1 MGAVDD
7 VLGTDMFGDNSTDR
21 ALEAQTRGTN
31 QANDILKKMYGNQ
44 QTLADPY
51 NQAGLGALSSLASG
65 DFAKNMEMDPGY
77 QFRMKQGQNALQ
89 SSAAARGGLN
99 SGATM
104 KALQRYGQ
112 DFASNE
118 YQNAYNRNYSRL
130 SQLAGLGSNAS
141 QNLMNA
147 AGNYGSQVS
156 ANLTGLGNAN
166 AAAQMAQANRTSSF
180 IGDLIGAGGAV
191 YSGGATAKG
200 GK

>member
-7 VLGTDMFGDNSTDR
+7 VLGTDMFGDNSTDK
-21 ALEAQTRGTN
+21 ALDYQTRSTN
-31 QANDILKKMYGNQ
+31 QANDILKQMYGTQ

-118 YQNAYNRNYSRL
+118 YSNAYNRNYARL
-130 SQLAGLGSNAS
+130 SQLAGLGANAS
-141 QNLMNA
+141 QNLMGA
-147 AGNYGSQVS
+147 AGNYGTQVS
-156 ANLTGLGNAN
+156 GNLIGLGNAN
-166 AAAQMAQANRTSSF
+166 AAAQMAQADRTSGF
-180 IGDLIGAGGAV
+180 LGDLIGAGSMV
-191 YSGGATAKG
+191 YSGGSKG

>member
-7 VLGTDMFGDNSTDR
+7 VLGTNMFGDNSTDI

-118 YQNAYNRNYSRL
+118 YNNAYNRNYARL

-191 YSGGATAKG
+191 YSGG

>member
-118 YQNAYNRNYSRL
+118 YNNAYNRNYSRL

-180 IGDLIGAGGAV
+180 IGDLIGAGGAA
-191 YSGGATAKG
+191 YSGG